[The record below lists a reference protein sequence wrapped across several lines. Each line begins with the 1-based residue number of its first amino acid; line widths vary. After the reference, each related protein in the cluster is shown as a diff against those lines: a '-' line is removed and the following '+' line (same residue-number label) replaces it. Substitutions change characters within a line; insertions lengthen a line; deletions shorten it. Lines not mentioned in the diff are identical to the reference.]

1 MMTFSALG
9 SIPSL
14 SSASWGRMDTA
25 AMMGTT
31 CRNNTTSPPKGSGS
45 GLRITTSN
53 HIQHAWLKHHIAMPA
68 VIRLQNRRVCPRLS
82 RAFLA
87 ETMKAAAIT
96 SSGTASPIARR
107 KKGLGNTT
115 GARTKASSRPAPQ
128 RSDGMWGRDT
138 TLHHMTFATICL
150 DHGLVTRGYYGNVRP
165 GLCGFGQ
172 RLLELRVM
180 AFPANRLRRLR
191 RTETL
196 RALVRETR
204 LTPESLVYPLF
215 ICPGTGIRK
224 EVRSMPG
231 VFNLSVDEA
240 VKEVRETRAI
250 KSEVRDVVLMGD
262 VCLCEYMSH
271 GHCGIV
277 RVQEK
282 VKDKVKERVKEKAGP
297 QSLGAA
303 AAAAPSATAEY
314 EIVNDATLELL
325 ARTSVSLARS
335 GVDIIAPSDMMD
347 GRVAAIRGALDQAG
361 FENTPILSY
370 AAKFSSGFYG
380 PFREAADSA
389 PQFGDRRSYQMDPA
403 NIREAMREIEL
414 DIEEGADMIM
424 VKPAMPYLDVIA
436 AARDRFDLPLAA
448 YQVSGEYAMIEA
460 AARNQWIDRERV
472 MMESLL
478 CIRRAGASMILT
490 YYAKEAAKLL
500 A

>member
-1 MMTFSALG
+1 MTF
-9 SIPSL
+9 
-14 SSASWGRMDTA
+14 
-25 AMMGTT
+25 
-31 CRNNTTSPPKGSGS
+31 
-45 GLRITTSN
+45 
-53 HIQHAWLKHHIAMPA
+53 PA
-68 VIRLQNRRVCPRLS
+68 
-82 RAFLA
+82 
-87 ETMKAAAIT
+87 T
-96 SSGTASPIARR
+96 
-107 KKGLGNTT
+107 
-115 GARTKASSRPAPQ
+115 
-128 RSDGMWGRDT
+128 
-138 TLHHMTFATICL
+138 
-150 DHGLVTRGYYGNVRP
+150 
-165 GLCGFGQ
+165 
-172 RLLELRVM
+172 
-180 AFPANRLRRLR
+180 RLRRLR

-215 ICPGTGIRK
+215 VCPGTGIRK

-240 VKEVRETRAI
+240 VKEVRATHALGVLSVILFGLPEKKDEAATGAWSEVGIVQRAARAL
-250 KSEVRDVVLMGD
+250 KSEVRDVVVMGD

-277 RVQEK
+277 K
-282 VKDKVKERVKEKAGP
+282 VNDKAGP

-303 AAAAPSATAEY
+303 VAAPPATEEY
-314 EIVNDATLELL
+314 EILNDASLELL
-325 ARTSVSLARS
+325 ARTAVSLARS

-347 GRVAAIRGALDQAG
+347 GRVGAIRAALDQAG
-361 FENTPILSY
+361 FANTPILSY

-460 AARNQWIDRERV
+460 AARNPWIDRERV
-472 MMESLL
+472 MMESLV
-478 CIRRAGASMILT
+478 CIRRAGAAIILT

>member
-1 MMTFSALG
+1 
-9 SIPSL
+9 
-14 SSASWGRMDTA
+14 
-25 AMMGTT
+25 
-31 CRNNTTSPPKGSGS
+31 
-45 GLRITTSN
+45 
-53 HIQHAWLKHHIAMPA
+53 
-68 VIRLQNRRVCPRLS
+68 
-82 RAFLA
+82 
-87 ETMKAAAIT
+87 
-96 SSGTASPIARR
+96 
-107 KKGLGNTT
+107 
-115 GARTKASSRPAPQ
+115 
-128 RSDGMWGRDT
+128 
-138 TLHHMTFATICL
+138 
-150 DHGLVTRGYYGNVRP
+150 
-165 GLCGFGQ
+165 
-172 RLLELRVM
+172 
-180 AFPANRLRRLR
+180 
-191 RTETL
+191 
-196 RALVRETR
+196 
-204 LTPESLVYPLF
+204 
-215 ICPGTGIRK
+215 
-224 EVRSMPG
+224 MPG

-240 VKEVRETRAI
+240 VKEVRETRALGVLSVILFGLPEKKDEVGTGAWAEDGIVQKAARAI
-250 KSEVRDVVLMGD
+250 KSEVHDVLVMGD

-277 RVQEK
+277 KR
-282 VKDKVKERVKEKAGP
+282 KDNAGP

-303 AAAAPSATAEY
+303 AAAPPATAEY
-314 EIVNDATLELL
+314 EIVNDASLELL

-335 GVDIIAPSDMMD
+335 GVDVIAPSDMMD
-347 GRVAAIRGALDQAG
+347 GRVGAIRTALDGAG

-414 DIEEGADMIM
+414 DIAEGADMIM

-460 AARNQWIDRERV
+460 AARNHWIDRERV